1 MQVIE
6 TLIRPARGLAGARH
20 SGMLGGGV
28 QRSRLRSLEA
38 GMPMASRPTLES
50 GDGPAL
56 PEPLALAGGGDAHG
70 LSVLGDRPA
79 GDPDAGLLQQGDQLA
94 VGERL
99 ARGLFLD
106 QLADAGADGGA
117 GVGVTLALAAADV

>member
-20 SGMLGGGV
+20 SGMLGSGV

-38 GMPMASRPTLES
+38 GMPTLES

-99 ARGLFLD
+99 ARDRKSARLNSSH
-106 QLADAGADGGA
+106 
-117 GVGVTLALAAADV
+117 